1 MFGRTHGATTRR
13 FSEAAGSV
21 IGYVDP
27 LVHDEKL
34 RRRITAAVA
43 AGMAAGRQAQKQKGL
58 RGAVSRLATDQ
69 VLRAQIAEAAAQLRA
84 AADRAEKARRHR
96 LRNTALFLAGIGLVG
111 VALKAKLGNGGGG
124 DDWSPA
130 DPDIPASPLT

>member
-1 MFGRTHGATTRR
+1 MFGRTHGVTTKR
-13 FSEAAGSV
+13 FTDAAGSV

-34 RRRITAAVA
+34 RQRIAAAVT

-96 LRNTALFLAGIGLVG
+96 FRNTVLFLTGIGLVA
-111 VALKAKLGNGGGG
+111 VAFKAKLGSS

-130 DPDIPASPLT
+130 EPDVPNAPLT